1 MVAPLHVPA
10 GSLSPLAPSSEPD
23 VPLGSY
29 APRAEPLEGS
39 QFSRALMSA
48 LGGASG
54 ALERAADAESAFVH
68 GRGGLQELVL
78 ERAQADVMLALAT
91 SAASRTAQSLS
102 TIFNLQV

>member
-1 MVAPLHVPA
+1 MMIATPA
-10 GSLSPLAPSSEPD
+10 TVVTPAFEPD
-23 VPLGSY
+23 IPLGSD

-39 QFSRALMSA
+39 EFSRALISA
-48 LGGASG
+48 LDGASG
-54 ALERAADAESAFVH
+54 ALERAGNAESAFVH